1 MLSFNFNTLD
11 GKRLKDILVL
21 TFVNGGAGGGNG
33 VAFKDQYHVRA
44 LQFAK

>member
-11 GKRLKDILVL
+11 GKRHPSSN
-21 TFVNGGAGGGNG
+21 FCQWGGGGGKNG
-33 VAFKDQYHVRA
+33 VAFEDQYHVRA